1 MVNNELKNSIEIY
14 HSDTFVKGDNSN
26 TILDRR
32 QKAIRGI
39 DGIDGITN

>member
-1 MVNNELKNSIEIY
+1 MANIERMSSIEIH

-39 DGIDGITN
+39 DGITN